1 MHVAQ
6 RRPVLVGAVILALAT
21 AAAGCG
27 GSSSSSGS
35 SGGSSSNANIPP
47 VDASNLGADFA
58 TLKALSGLAAEGK
71 GMVGVLLPDTT
82 TSTRYEQYDAPYLKQ
97 AFEAAGLSS
106 SDFKVDNAQ
115 GKATTMQAQAEADI
129 TEGAS
134 VLLVD
139 ALDPSQHA
147 ELERVLIQPRNYQ
160 ATK

>member
-35 SGGSSSNANIPP
+35 SGGSNSNANIPP

-58 TLKALSGLAAEGK
+58 TLTALSGLASQGK
-71 GMVGVLLPDTT
+71 CMVGVLLPDTT
-82 TSTRYEQYDAPYLKQ
+82 TSTRYEQYDAPYLKK
-97 AFEAAGLSS
+97 AFEAAGMSS

-115 GKATTMQAQAEADI
+115 GKATSYTVVGD
-129 TEGAS
+129 
-134 VLLVD
+134 
-139 ALDPSQHA
+139 SQIPA
-147 ELERVLIQPRNYQ
+147 
-160 ATK
+160 